1 MYQQCVRLE
10 RTLASQSESGKSTNK
25 QAGLTKNMLIGIDY
39 QFAGKLPFWY
49 TLSLTM
55 ETDMCTLRKEHQSH
69 KNV

>member
-1 MYQQCVRLE
+1 MYQQCVKWE

-25 QAGLTKNMLIGIDY
+25 QAGLTKNVKIGTDY

-49 TLSLTM
+49 TLTM
-55 ETDMCTLRKEHQSH
+55 ETDTCALRKEHQSP